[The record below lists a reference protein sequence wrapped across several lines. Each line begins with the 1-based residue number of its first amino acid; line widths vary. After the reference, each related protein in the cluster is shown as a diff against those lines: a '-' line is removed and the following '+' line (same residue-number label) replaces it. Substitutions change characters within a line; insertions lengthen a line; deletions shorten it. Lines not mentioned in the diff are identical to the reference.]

1 MSRLIEQLKRHEG
14 FSSKPYRC
22 TAGRLTIGY
31 GRNLDANGITEE
43 EADRMLSSDLAD
55 VIQALCVRLPI
66 YNDPTVSHVRL
77 SVLDNMAFNLGV
89 SGLLQFKKMI
99 AAFEKRDYD
108 TAAKE
113 MLNSKWAKQVKGRA
127 VELSEQ
133 MRTGKWRS

>member
-55 VIQALCVRLPI
+55 VVRVLSVRLPI